1 MITPQPI
8 RIRIRDLRREHALTQ
23 EELAEAL
30 GLSRQSVNAMEAGR
44 CLPSLPVAMQI
55 SAFFEVPIHG
65 IFELDGELQDKLE
78 QLAMQPV
85 QALAQPNQREEERM
99 NHLTP
104 WSPLRD
110 MREMLDGLMDDAT
123 SWNAP
128 VALSAPA
135 ANISQTEDSV
145 LVEMRLPGYKREDL
159 SIEVGEDFIA
169 ISGEHKQDESKEGKQ
184 YFRRE
189 FVESNFSRSM
199 SLPALVKSDE
209 AVAEMKHGVLH
220 VTLPKVKEEKP
231 KTTKLEIK
239 GES

>member
-8 RIRIRDLRREHALTQ
+8 RIRIKDLRREQQLTQ

-55 SAFFEVPIHG
+55 SAFFAVPIHG
-65 IFELDGELQDKLE
+65 IFELDGELQEKLE
-78 QLAMQPV
+78 QLTQQPLTIV
-85 QALAQPNQREEERM
+85 KEIEEERM

-110 MREMLDGLMDDAT
+110 MREMLDGMMDDAT

-128 VALSAPA
+128 VALTAPA
-135 ANISQTEDSV
+135 VNISQTENAV
-145 LVEMRLPGYKREDL
+145 HLEMRLPGYKREDL

-169 ISGEHKQDESKEGKQ
+169 VSGERKPEESKTEKQ

-189 FVESNFSRSM
+189 FVETTFSRTM
-199 SLPALVKSDE
+199 SLPALVESGG
-209 AVAEMKHGVLH
+209 AVAEMKHGVLF
-220 VTLPKVKEEKP
+220 VTLPKIKEEKP
-231 KTTKLEIK
+231 KTTKLEIG
-239 GES
+239 GE